1 MRNSKNARLLVAA
14 TLLAVSLSSHAQ
26 IKLGVSGPIEGSNA
40 ASMLELLKGAEL
52 YLDRVNETGGI
63 AGQKVVL
70 VARNDDFK
78 VEKTVEVVKKLI
90 EEDQVTALFLVRG
103 TPHNQAILPLVEK
116 HQVPLIAPSTGAI
129 AFHEPVNKYV
139 FNVRTAYQL
148 EAEKLIA
155 LLQTIGIVRIAVLHV
170 GDGFGRDVL
179 VGLNRGFA
187 SAKLTPLVIREFDRD
202 AATKD
207 NQEFMKPVLGDVL
220 QKDPQ
225 LVVVIGAGLAVK
237 NAVVALRAAGSTTQ
251 IATVSNNASTGFIK
265 LLDKYS
271 AGVIV
276 SQVFPNERNGSTAMV
291 REARSIA
298 SAKQVTL
305 TPAMMEGYAAAK
317 VAVKGL
323 QNAGKTPTRASLL
336 KALDNLKEFDM
347 GDVTIGYSPTDHTG
361 MDTTDLSII
370 TRGVFLR

>member
-1 MRNSKNARLLVAA
+1 MRVPIAFAA
-14 TLLAVSLSSHAQ
+14 AVLLAASAAAHAQ

-40 ASMLELLKGAEL
+40 ASMLELLRGAEL
-52 YLDRVNETGGI
+52 YLDHVNVTGGI

-70 VARNDDFK
+70 VVRNDDFK
-78 VEKTVEVVKKLI
+78 VEKTVEVARKLI

-116 HQVPLIAPSTGAI
+116 HRVPLIAPSTGAS
-129 AFHEPVNKYV
+129 AFHEPVHKYV

-148 EAEKLIA
+148 EAEKLVA
-155 LLQTIGIVRIAVLHV
+155 LLQTIGIIRIAVLHV

-179 VGLNRGFA
+179 VGLNKGFA
-187 SAKLTPLVIREFDRD
+187 AAKLQPLIIREFDRD
-202 AATKD
+202 AATRD
-207 NQEFMKPVLGDVL
+207 SQDFMKPVLGDVL
-220 QKDPQ
+220 KKDPQ
-225 LVVVIGAGLAVK
+225 LVIVIGAGLAVK
-237 NAVVALRAAGSTTQ
+237 NVVIAFRAAGSSTQ
-251 IATVSNNASTGFIK
+251 IATVSNNASMGFIK
-265 LLDKYS
+265 LLDQNA

-291 REARSIA
+291 REARSLA
-298 SAKQVTL
+298 GAKKVVL

-323 QNAGKTPTRASLL
+323 RDAGKAPNRASLQ
-336 KALDNLKEFDM
+336 KALENMKEFDM
-347 GDVTIGYSPTDHTG
+347 GDVIIGYSPTDHTG